1 MPAGLAHAAFL
12 GEHAGPVASFGPT
25 AIIPLRRVRRS
36 PRWRMSAHS
45 SYALDQCQHTAAGA
59 ARPPL
64 ADRRSNYS
72 SRDGCTEAILLAHGV
87 TIKLLIGLIKAGRAT
102 VRSERMLAGG
112 RPTAV
117 TRVRITD
124 AGRRELS
131 GRAKP

>member
-1 MPAGLAHAAFL
+1 VGRRIVALGRDSAPGL
-12 GEHAGPVASFGPT
+12 
-25 AIIPLRRVRRS
+25 R
-36 PRWRMSAHS
+36 
-45 SYALDQCQHTAAGA
+45 
-59 ARPPL
+59 
-64 ADRRSNYS
+64 N
-72 SRDGCTEAILLAHGV
+72 ILLAHGV